1 MPANGDYTRT
11 AQAGPELSDSP
22 VARLQAHLPGWLSDR
37 LQSGEAVV
45 TEKLGGPAR
54 TRVIVLLACILALDS
69 ADKGAVGAMAP
80 QLEAAFHI
88 GNLDIGILS
97 TVSSLVG
104 ALFSLPMGVLTDRTR
119 RTRLLTISIVVW
131 GLAEAASGLSS
142 SFIMLLLI
150 RLALGAVTATA
161 GPAVG
166 SLTGDLFPAGERS
179 RIYGFILTGELLGSG
194 AGLLISGDVGS
205 ISWRAGFVILAIP
218 SLALAWVI
226 HRYLPEPAR
235 GGQSRLFPGDEEIV
249 AVDEAGTA
257 TAPAGGSD
265 RSAGSE
271 RSDEDSVVLEQVQ
284 EKGIPPNPDV
294 VLEGDPARIGMW
306 EAVKWVLKVRTNV
319 LLIVSSALGYFF
331 FAGLKTFA
339 VLFAR
344 GQYGISQSVATLLA
358 VVVGASAIVG
368 LIFGGRLADRM
379 LGQGR
384 INARLVVGAVGYLA
398 AAVILIPA
406 LLSHDLAVALPLV
419 MLGAAA
425 LSAPNAPG
433 DAARLDV
440 VPSRMWGR
448 TEAIRTFL
456 RTLLEAFAPLL
467 FGFVSQL
474 FGSPSGGGFG
484 AGVNNKAAH
493 VSAASAHGLS
503 YAFLVMLAPLAAGG
517 YFLLRA
523 RRTYPSDAASA
534 AESEQRT
541 AEEGDGA
548 PGSAPARLGHD
559 RD

>member
-1 MPANGDYTRT
+1 MT
-11 AQAGPELSDSP
+11 QARL
-22 VARLQAHLPGWLSDR
+22 ARLQQHLPDWITDR
-37 LQSGEAVV
+37 VRSGEQAVS
-45 TEKLGGPAR
+45 EKLGGPAR

-104 ALFSLPMGVLTDRTR
+104 ALAALPLGVLTDRTR
-119 RTRLLTISIVVW
+119 RVRLLTISIVIW
-131 GLAEAASGLSS
+131 AAAEAVSGFSTS
-142 SFIMLLLI
+142 YVMLLLI

-179 RIYGFILTGELLGSG
+179 RIYGFILTGDLLGAG
-194 AGLLISGDVGS
+194 AGLLISGDVAS
-205 ISWRAGFVILAIP
+205 ISWRAGFVVLALP

-226 HRYLPEPAR
+226 HRYFPEPAR
-235 GGQSRLFPGDEEIV
+235 GGQSHLEPGDERIV
-249 AVDEAGTA
+249 ATEEAA
-257 TAPAGGSD
+257 DADRPAAAEASSRPAD
-265 RSAGSE
+265 
-271 RSDEDSVVLEQVQ
+271 DSVALEQVQ
-284 EKGIPPNPDV
+284 EKGIAPNPEV
-294 VLEGDPARIGMW
+294 VLEGDPTRLSLW

-358 VVVGASAIVG
+358 VIVGAAAIVG
-368 LIFGGRLADRM
+368 ILAGGRTADRM
-379 LGQGR
+379 LGHGR
-384 INARLVVGAVGYLA
+384 INARLIVGAVGYFT
-398 AAVILIPA
+398 AAVIFIPA
-406 LLSHDLAVALPLV
+406 LLTHNLALALPLV
-419 MLGAAA
+419 MIGAAA

-467 FGFVSQL
+467 FGYVSQL
-474 FGSPSGGGFG
+474 FGSPGG
-484 AGVNNKAAH
+484 AGLGTGVDNKAAH

-523 RRTYPSDAASA
+523 RRTYPTDVASA
-534 AESEQRT
+534 AESERRT
-541 AEEGDGA
+541 TTGGDRSGEAEE
-548 PGSAPARLGHD
+548 ARAAD
-559 RD
+559 SRN